1 MSNQIDSAVE
11 TEETTDVTT
20 TDVDEEVVIAEDD
33 GLEVDEDFTDTDSE
47 ETDEDGESAPED
59 EKTEEKDSKKD
70 KPKQSKEKNREFAEK
85 RRAEKATREETELKV
100 LKEFVG
106 KNPFTNTPIETLRD
120 VKVYK
125 TMKQIEKNGGD
136 PVQDYH
142 KYAGLEEQQAIDNE
156 KTRTENIKKDV
167 EDFRSAFPDVNLNN
181 LNKDKDFVKFSNK
194 FIGKVPLKD
203 IYEAYN
209 GVRGSLKASA
219 EETAKKEIA
228 RKIAKDNS
236 SAGNLATAGDA
247 GAPKYSLEQI
257 GKMSQS
263 EIDKNWKDVEASYNY
278 WQTHKK

>member
-1 MSNQIDSAVE
+1 MNNQIDSAVE

-33 GLEVDEDFTDTDSE
+33 GLEVDEEFTDTDSE
-47 ETDEDGESAPED
+47 ETDDDGESATED
-59 EKTEEKDSKKD
+59 EKTDDKDGKKD

-167 EDFRSAFPDVNLNN
+167 EDFRSAFPDVNLND

-228 RKIAKDNS
+228 KKIAKDNS

-257 GKMSQS
+257 GKMSKS

>member
-142 KYAGLEEQQAIDNE
+142 KYAGLEEQQAIDSE

-167 EDFRSAFPDVNLNN
+167 EDFRSAFPDVNLND

>member
-1 MSNQIDSAVE
+1 MDNQIDSAVE

-33 GLEVDEDFTDTDSE
+33 GLEVDEEFTDTDSE
-47 ETDEDGESAPED
+47 ETDDDGESATED
-59 EKTEEKDSKKD
+59 EKTDDKDGKKD

-167 EDFRSAFPDVNLNN
+167 EDFRSAFPDVNLND

>member
-1 MSNQIDSAVE
+1 MDNQIDSAVE

-33 GLEVDEDFTDTDSE
+33 EQEVEQEFTDTDSE
-47 ETDEDGESAPED
+47 DTDDDGESESEE

-70 KPKQSKEKNREFAEK
+70 KPKQSKEKNKEFADK
-85 RRAEKATREETELKV
+85 RRAEKAQREETELKV

-106 KNPFTNTPIETLRD
+106 KNPFTNMPIETLRD

-136 PVQDYH
+136 PIQDYH
-142 KYAGLEEQQAIDNE
+142 KYAGLEEQQAIDSE

-167 EDFRSAFPDVNLNN
+167 EDFRSAYPDVNLND
-181 LNKDKDFVKFSNK
+181 LNKDKEFVKFSNK
-194 FIGKVPLKD
+194 LIGKVPLKD
-203 IYEAYN
+203 VYEAYN
-209 GVRGSLKASA
+209 SVKSSLKASA

>member
-1 MSNQIDSAVE
+1 MDNQIDSAVE

-33 GLEVDEDFTDTDSE
+33 GQEVEQEFTDTDSE
-47 ETDEDGESAPED
+47 ETDDDGESATEE
-59 EKTEEKDSKKD
+59 EKTEETDSKKD
-70 KPKQSKEKNREFAEK
+70 KPKQSKEKNKEFADK
-85 RRAEKATREETELKV
+85 RRAEKAQREETELKV

-142 KYAGLEEQQAIDNE
+142 KYAGLEEQQAIDVE
-156 KTRTENIKKDV
+156 KARSEKIKSDIN
-167 EDFRSAFPDVNLNN
+167 DFKAVYPQVNLNE
-181 LNKDKDFVKFSNK
+181 LGKDKDFVEFSNK
-194 FIGKVPLKD
+194 LLGDIPLKTV
-203 IYEAYN
+203 YEAYN
-209 GVRGSLKASA
+209 GLKNSLKLNA
-219 EETAKKEIA
+219 EETAKKEVA
-228 RKIAKDNS
+228 RKLAKENTS
-236 SAGNLATAGDA
+236 VGNLATLGDA

-257 GKMSQS
+257 GKMSKS
-263 EIDKNWKDVEASYNY
+263 EMDKNWKDVETSYNY

>member
-85 RRAEKATREETELKV
+85 RRAEKAQREETELKV

-136 PVQDYH
+136 PIQDYH

-167 EDFRSAFPDVNLNN
+167 EDFRSAFPDVNLND

-263 EIDKNWKDVEASYNY
+263 EMDKNWKDVEASYNY